1 MTTWTRRLSPLAAVS
16 LLLIP
21 TAAGAHDIGDLADS
35 GTAAIATQEERLEVE
50 DAFAILRDDDGTV
63 DTSNVAYAYAE
74 KCTGCDAI
82 AFSFQVVLANGA
94 TEVRPENWAVAW
106 NQECTDCTTA
116 AFARQFVVA
125 RDQVWLTENG
135 EEQLEDI
142 EERLE
147 DLSERVEDDLE
158 DRREAGGTKLT
169 VAELQ
174 AIEAEVNA
182 LAGEVRSILSE
193 ELSDSPDDDAT
204 DGDDEDI
211 QEHEDDDLG

>member
-50 DAFAILRDDDGTV
+50 DSFAVLRDDDGTV

-74 KCTGCDAI
+74 QCTGCDAI

-125 RDQVWLTENG
+125 REQVWLTEAG
-135 EEQLEDI
+135 

-147 DLSERVEDDLE
+147 EVEERLEALVEGVEEDLE
-158 DRREAGGTKLT
+158 DRREAGGTKLSL
-169 VAELQ
+169 AELQ

-182 LAGEVRSILSE
+182 LADEVRTILSE
-193 ELSDSPDDDAT
+193 ELVDTPDDDDT
-204 DGDDEDI
+204 SDDDDDI
-211 QEHEDDDLG
+211 QEHEADDLG